1 MKYQIAKKKYL
12 KYTHWVFAN
21 YPHKLEESQDWIC
34 CHRYTLW
41 RHSHYCTGWHCI
53 VVLLLHRTVMY
64 HLKHATHAIVHFET
78 IQQIHQ
84 SISPSV
90 PILYCESML
99 EIHVKKIVILYL
111 SLKSLNDIKRRRFR
125 LKHLENTRSRLQFNK
140 KAYPV
145 NRKGLPSGPTS

>member
-1 MKYQIAKKKYL
+1 MPIFINLYFPKQVVITFQMKYQIAKKKYL

-84 SISPSV
+84 SISTYI
-90 PILYCESML
+90 ILWINAGNTC
-99 EIHVKKIVILYL
+99 KKDCDTLLIFKITKWYQ
-111 SLKSLNDIKRRRFR
+111 
-125 LKHLENTRSRLQFNK
+125 EK
-140 KAYPV
+140 KV
-145 NRKGLPSGPTS
+145 